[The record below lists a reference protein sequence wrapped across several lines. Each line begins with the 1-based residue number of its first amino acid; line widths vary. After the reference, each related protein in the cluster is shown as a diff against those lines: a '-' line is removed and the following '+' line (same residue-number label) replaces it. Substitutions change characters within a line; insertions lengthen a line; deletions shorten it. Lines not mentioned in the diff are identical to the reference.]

1 MCTPSAT
8 LTVWAAA
15 WLDSRHAPDDV
26 LAALQEWTPRHA
38 VVAGDPVA
46 AHELGLPEAW
56 LPSASANGLTTLLKT
71 LRAGLTQAGAEFRLL
86 LPVPGD
92 VRGLPLGTA
101 FASDVIAVG
110 EGVLI
115 GPAGH
120 DGIGLVPRW
129 SEDESVVWTVYLAP
143 VPVDS
148 GMELTLGEV
157 EHSMRAA
164 VRDAADAMARLR
176 GLGSVGGAE
185 DPRAQVEAQLAAYS
199 RHKYPE
205 STPLRARRVLDT
217 ADHVAAI
224 LTVAQREPS
233 CTPASATGLREQ
245 EDLFRPLWS
254 VIRDARLVAVRAA
267 VQGRGRAG

>member
-15 WLDSRHAPDDV
+15 WLDGRHAPDDV
-26 LAALQEWTPRHA
+26 LAALQEWAPQHA

-46 AHELGLPEAW
+46 ADELGLPEVW
-56 LPSASANGLTTLLKT
+56 LPSTSAHGLTALLKT
-71 LRAGLTQAGAEFRLL
+71 MRAGLTRPGAQFRLL

-92 VRGLPLGTA
+92 VRGIPLGTA
-101 FASDVIAVG
+101 FATDVIDVG

-115 GPAGH
+115 GSAGH

-129 SEDESVVWTVYLAP
+129 SEDETVVWTVYVTP

-148 GMELTLGEV
+148 GAELTLGEV
-157 EHSMRAA
+157 EYSLRAA
-164 VRDAADAMARLR
+164 VRDAADTMARLR
-176 GLGSVGGAE
+176 GMGSVGGAE
-185 DPRAQVEAQLAAYS
+185 DPRAQVEAQFAAYS
-199 RHKYPE
+199 RHNYPE

-233 CTPASATGLREQ
+233 FSPASVTGLREQ

-267 VQGRGRAG
+267 VEGRGQ